1 MTETYEDIV
10 RKYYKEMRH
19 NFIDLLMEKY
29 KKSKMRQ
36 EDAED
41 IYQSIFIAIQE
52 NLMFGRIKENTSWS
66 SYIMTLGLNMAS
78 KHYRKIGKTDST
90 DECDADDEEKQSKIA
105 RKVDE
110 LIKSMSEEEPELY
123 KDPAAQAVLGLS
135 LIHI

>member
-66 SYIMTLGLNMAS
+66 
-78 KHYRKIGKTDST
+78 
-90 DECDADDEEKQSKIA
+90 
-105 RKVDE
+105 
-110 LIKSMSEEEPELY
+110 
-123 KDPAAQAVLGLS
+123 LS